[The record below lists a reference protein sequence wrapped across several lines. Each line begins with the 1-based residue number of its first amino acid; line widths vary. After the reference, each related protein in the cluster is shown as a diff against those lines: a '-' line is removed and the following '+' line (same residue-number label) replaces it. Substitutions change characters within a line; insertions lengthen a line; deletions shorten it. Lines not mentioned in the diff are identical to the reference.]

1 MKKNIVRD
9 KSFAFALRIIKLCRG
24 SITRLLHTL
33 EPFFGNVAVQHG
45 IEGSVVEGTA

>member
-1 MKKNIVRD
+1 M
-9 KSFAFALRIIKLCRG
+9 G